1 MTTTMYK
8 FIKMQYRLHAIT
20 EAQVWQMAD
29 AGRITEAQ
37 AQKIT
42 GKPRPAQEAKQE
54 AKQETQEA

>member
-1 MTTTMYK
+1 MYK

-42 GKPRPAQEAKQE
+42 RKPRPAQEAKQE
-54 AKQETQEA
+54 AKQEAQEA

>member
-1 MTTTMYK
+1 MYK
-8 FIKMQYRLHAIT
+8 FIKMQYQMHAIA

-42 GKPRPAQEAKQE
+42 GKPRPAK
-54 AKQETQEA
+54 ETQEA

>member
-1 MTTTMYK
+1 MYK
-8 FIKMQYRLHAIT
+8 FIKMQYQLLHTIT

-29 AGRITEAQ
+29 VGRITEAQ

-54 AKQETQEA
+54 TQEA

>member
-1 MTTTMYK
+1 MYK
-8 FIKMQYRLHAIT
+8 FIKMQYRLRAIT

-54 AKQETQEA
+54 AKQET

>member
-1 MTTTMYK
+1 MYK

-37 AQKIT
+37 AQKTT

-54 AKQETQEA
+54 AQEEAQEA

>member
-1 MTTTMYK
+1 MYK
-8 FIKMQYRLHAIT
+8 FIKMQYRLRAIT

-42 GKPRPAQEAKQE
+42 GKPRLSRKQSR
-54 AKQETQEA
+54 KHRRHK

>member
-1 MTTTMYK
+1 MYK
-8 FIKMQYRLHAIT
+8 FIKMQYRLRAIT

-42 GKPRPAQEAKQE
+42 GKPRPAQETKQE
-54 AKQETQEA
+54 TKQETQGA

>member
-1 MTTTMYK
+1 MYK
-8 FIKMQYRLHAIT
+8 FIKMQYRLRA
-20 EAQVWQMAD
+20 
-29 AGRITEAQ
+29 ITEAQ